1 MSSAAE
7 VTAENEPQKG
17 KKTEKW
23 RENQTAKTKKKQKKK
38 NPWEAPLTVSGSPFR
53 SRQTKVQRSLFW
65 FFLFFFF
72 LLDRKRRNFLFFF
85 TVATSFPDRWVV
97 TPSIGLVVL
106 FLGFFFLDADRFG

>member
-1 MSSAAE
+1 MARKSNS
-7 VTAENEPQKG
+7 ENE
-17 KKTEKW
+17 KKTE
-23 RENQTAKTKKKQKKK
+23 KK

-85 TVATSFPDRWVV
+85 YRGDEFSRPVGRDPIDWFGCS
-97 TPSIGLVVL
+97 
-106 FLGFFFLDADRFG
+106 FLGFFFWMLTGLDEEKSRSPLDDDDGGDEIN

>member
-1 MSSAAE
+1 MARKSNS
-7 VTAENEPQKG
+7 ENE
-17 KKTEKW
+17 KKTE
-23 RENQTAKTKKKQKKK
+23 KK

-72 LLDRKRRNFLFFF
+72 CSTGNAEIFYFFF

-106 FLGFFFLDADRFG
+106 FWVFFLDADRFG